1 MEERERLWRQ
11 IRLLQGLI
19 NDHKNA
25 HGDAPRTLSSAPL
38 RWNNPRQPPFSRRGA
53 FSARY
58 PQQAPRDFQLRQGHS
73 WRKKYSLVNRPPGSA
88 CDIGS
93 GGSASTSGAF
103 GSHGDSQTPEP
114 PESSPERHVDLT
126 TDGNIVVGIQLPQR
140 AGPFVDM
147 EGFGDVGSYCE
158 FSGLKTMVTA
168 PGDSKNVKESPYTSQ
183 NEERRPSLSVSFS
196 SSHRFVSSAYGSVSD
211 KPRTVRLASDV
222 TRSSSVSC
230 GSSSESAVTLKSEP
244 QQPLVLPDHEPA
256 QHLARTKAEPPAPG
270 QSSCEQVRDAFRE
283 PKVLGNGE
291 MCSRPTQTTTL
302 VVGMSPMKS
311 RFSIVS
317 KAPGLQ
323 RAASTSVSS
332 KALKFRKTNYTWVAN
347 PGKCS
352 RTVKRWVSPRA
363 SESAK
368 KVAGGADRGAKLSP
382 KADLG
387 AKLKKS
393 GLQSKLGVSPSK
405 YKWKASSLQTSP
417 STSKSAFR
425 WRSEDQKKPPAPNLP
440 QAGVA
445 PPPLSAASVGLSG
458 AKSSFNEA
466 TALSSYK
473 VKSRTKIIKRK
484 GSLGSPTD
492 KKNGSSPA
500 TPLKSHFH
508 LRKKNSRGKPS
519 VTPKRSSPKGLVQI
533 TKHRLCRL
541 PATRMQVSTKEG
553 ANLHFVRSPPANK
566 VIKTRYRIVKKN
578 VVSPA
583 LSSFSSP
590 VPNWKTRRPVTSR
603 SPLLNQTRPSP
614 QGGKSQHVQQ
624 RWRSKG
630 YCCIGGVM
638 YRVSANK
645 LSKTSGTPGRGRDLS
660 TKSPGRAA
668 RLHSTPSPGFSP
680 SGCMNRSATSRYIAS
695 RAVQRSLAIIRQ
707 AKQKKKKKEY
717 CMYYNRFGKC
727 NRGESCPYIHDP
739 EKVAVC
745 TRFLRGTCKKTDG
758 TCSFSHKVSKDKMPV
773 CSYFLKGICNNSN
786 CPYSHVYVSRKA
798 EVCQDFLKGYCP
810 MGEKCKKKHT
820 LVCPDFAKKGVC
832 PRGAR
837 CKLLH
842 PQKKRHSREA
852 EDGDRSDPPSKWR
865 RVSEEASRNNPAEVH
880 DDGEMPGPSSSEQ
893 EVKFWKETDT
903 SATNWLQ
910 KLPSFISLQSSPCP
924 SDQGCKLEKDE
935 DESED
940 EPGSTK
946 WRRTLPPASSRDSEN
961 TRLEEG
967 GRGKR
972 LQIKP
977 RL

>member
-1 MEERERLWRQ
+1 
-11 IRLLQGLI
+11 
-19 NDHKNA
+19 
-25 HGDAPRTLSSAPL
+25 
-38 RWNNPRQPPFSRRGA
+38 
-53 FSARY
+53 
-58 PQQAPRDFQLRQGHS
+58 
-73 WRKKYSLVNRPPGSA
+73 
-88 CDIGS
+88 
-93 GGSASTSGAF
+93 
-103 GSHGDSQTPEP
+103 
-114 PESSPERHVDLT
+114 
-126 TDGNIVVGIQLPQR
+126 
-140 AGPFVDM
+140 
-147 EGFGDVGSYCE
+147 
-158 FSGLKTMVTA
+158 
-168 PGDSKNVKESPYTSQ
+168 
-183 NEERRPSLSVSFS
+183 
-196 SSHRFVSSAYGSVSD
+196 
-211 KPRTVRLASDV
+211 
-222 TRSSSVSC
+222 

-256 QHLARTKAEPPAPG
+256 QHLVQRKAEPPAPG

-291 MCSRPTQTTTL
+291 TCSRPTQTMTL

-311 RFSIVS
+311 RFSIVP

-323 RAASTSVSS
+323 RSASTSVSS

-363 SESAK
+363 SENAK

-425 WRSEDQKKPPAPNLP
+425 WRSEDQKKPPAPSLP

-445 PPPLSAASVGLSG
+445 PPPLSAASVGLGG

-492 KKNGSSPA
+492 KKNSSSPA

-603 SPLLNQTRPSP
+603 
-614 QGGKSQHVQQ
+614 
-624 RWRSKG
+624 
-630 YCCIGGVM
+630 
-638 YRVSANK
+638 
-645 LSKTSGTPGRGRDLS
+645 
-660 TKSPGRAA
+660 
-668 RLHSTPSPGFSP
+668 
-680 SGCMNRSATSRYIAS
+680 
-695 RAVQRSLAIIRQ
+695 
-707 AKQKKKKKEY
+707 
-717 CMYYNRFGKC
+717 
-727 NRGESCPYIHDP
+727 
-739 EKVAVC
+739 
-745 TRFLRGTCKKTDG
+745 
-758 TCSFSHKVSKDKMPV
+758 
-773 CSYFLKGICNNSN
+773 
-786 CPYSHVYVSRKA
+786 
-798 EVCQDFLKGYCP
+798 
-810 MGEKCKKKHT
+810 
-820 LVCPDFAKKGVC
+820 
-832 PRGAR
+832 
-837 CKLLH
+837 
-842 PQKKRHSREA
+842 
-852 EDGDRSDPPSKWR
+852 
-865 RVSEEASRNNPAEVH
+865 
-880 DDGEMPGPSSSEQ
+880 
-893 EVKFWKETDT
+893 
-903 SATNWLQ
+903 
-910 KLPSFISLQSSPCP
+910 
-924 SDQGCKLEKDE
+924 
-935 DESED
+935 
-940 EPGSTK
+940 
-946 WRRTLPPASSRDSEN
+946 
-961 TRLEEG
+961 
-967 GRGKR
+967 
-972 LQIKP
+972 
-977 RL
+977 

>member
-1 MEERERLWRQ
+1 M
-11 IRLLQGLI
+11 
-19 NDHKNA
+19 K
-25 HGDAPRTLSSAPL
+25 
-38 RWNNPRQPPFSRRGA
+38 
-53 FSARY
+53 
-58 PQQAPRDFQLRQGHS
+58 
-73 WRKKYSLVNRPPGSA
+73 
-88 CDIGS
+88 
-93 GGSASTSGAF
+93 
-103 GSHGDSQTPEP
+103 
-114 PESSPERHVDLT
+114 
-126 TDGNIVVGIQLPQR
+126 
-140 AGPFVDM
+140 
-147 EGFGDVGSYCE
+147 GFADVGSYCE
-158 FSGLKTMVTA
+158 FSGLKTVVTA
-168 PGDSKNVKESPYTSQ
+168 PGDSKNVQKSLYASR

-196 SSHRFVSSAYGSVSD
+196 SSHRFVSSAYVSVSD
-211 KPRTVRLASDV
+211 KPRMVHLAGDV
-222 TRSSSVSC
+222 ARSSPSSC
-230 GSSSESAVTLKSEP
+230 GSTSESAVTLKSEP
-244 QQPLVLPDHEPA
+244 QQPSVLPDHE
-256 QHLARTKAEPPAPG
+256 LARHLVRRKAEPPAPG
-270 QSSCEQVRDAFRE
+270 QSSCEQVRDAFGE
-283 PKVLGNGE
+283 PKLLGNGE
-291 MCSRPTQTTTL
+291 TCSRPAQAATL
-302 VVGMSPMKS
+302 VVGMTSPAKS
-311 RFSIVS
+311 GFSVVP
-317 KAPGLQ
+317 KAAGLQ
-323 RAASTSVSS
+323 RAASTSTSS
-332 KALKFRKTNYTWVAN
+332 KAPKFRKTNYTWVAN

-352 RTVKRWVSPRA
+352 RPVKRWVSPRA

-393 GLQSKLGVSPSK
+393 GLQPKLGVSPSK
-405 YKWKASSLQTSP
+405 YKWKASSLQTLP

-425 WRSEDQKKPPAPNLP
+425 WQSEDQKKPPTPNLP
-440 QAGVA
+440 RANTA
-445 PPPLSAASVGLSG
+445 PPTLSAVSVGLSG
-458 AKSSFNEA
+458 VKSSFVDA
-466 TALSSYK
+466 ALSSYK

-484 GSLGSPTD
+484 GSSGSPTD
-492 KKNGSSPA
+492 KKNSSSP
-500 TPLKSHFH
+500 TMPLKSHFH
-508 LRKKNSRGKPS
+508 LRKKNSSRGKPS
-519 VTPKRSSPKGLVQI
+519 ATLKRSSSKGLVQI

-553 ANLHFVRSPPANK
+553 ANLHFIRNPPANK

-603 SPLLNQTRPSP
+603 SQLLNQMRPSP

-630 YCCIGGVM
+630 YRCIGGVM

-645 LSKTSGTPGRGRDLS
+645 LSKTSNTPGRGRDLS

-668 RLHSTPSPGFSP
+668 RLYCTPSPGFSP
-680 SGCMNRSATSRYIAS
+680 SGCLNRSATSRYIAS

-727 NRGESCPYIHDP
+727 NRGDSCPYIHDP

-773 CSYFLKGICNNSN
+773 CSYFLKGICSNSN

-832 PRGAR
+832 PRGAW

-842 PQKKRHSREA
+842 PQKKRHPREA
-852 EDGDRSDPPSKWR
+852 EDGDRNEPPSKWR
-865 RVSEEASRNNPAEVH
+865 RVWEETGRSDPAQLH
-880 DDGEMPGPSSSEQ
+880 DDGEIPGPSSAEQ

-903 SATNWLQ
+903 SPTSWLQ
-910 KLPSFISLQSSPCP
+910 KLPSFISLQSSESPG
-924 SDQGCKLEKDE
+924 DEGCKVEKDE
-935 DESED
+935 DEPED
-940 EPGSTK
+940 EPASLLK
-946 WRRTLPPASSRDSEN
+946 ASPA
-961 TRLEEG
+961 TRLLGCLRGWEEG
-967 GRGKR
+967 PIPIGLPADRGSAAVPDTR
-972 LQIKP
+972 
-977 RL
+977 

>member
-810 MGEKCKKKHT
+810 MGEK
-820 LVCPDFAKKGVC
+820 LS
-832 PRGAR
+832 
-837 CKLLH
+837 L
-842 PQKKRHSREA
+842 A
-852 EDGDRSDPPSKWR
+852 EVQPSK
-865 RVSEEASRNNPAEVH
+865 
-880 DDGEMPGPSSSEQ
+880 
-893 EVKFWKETDT
+893 
-903 SATNWLQ
+903 
-910 KLPSFISLQSSPCP
+910 
-924 SDQGCKLEKDE
+924 
-935 DESED
+935 
-940 EPGSTK
+940 
-946 WRRTLPPASSRDSEN
+946 
-961 TRLEEG
+961 
-967 GRGKR
+967 
-972 LQIKP
+972 
-977 RL
+977 